1 MRGIILLGLV
11 VNGGLPHFVAGGV
24 VQRAE
29 DLVDLLKQRGV
40 ALAQTHAGALGRK
53 REAAALREGD
63 EAEVGVGGEIAGGIF
78 NGDVRIRR
86 FAFLPAVGGVSALP
100 MQTKNKAVNAM

>member
-11 VNGGLPHFVAGGV
+11 VDGGLPHFVAGGV

-63 EAEVGVGGEIAGGIF
+63 EAEVGVGGEIAG
-78 NGDVRIRR
+78 
-86 FAFLPAVGGVSALP
+86 AFSTLTTMASQEPCCKREIMSGTLPTGLR
-100 MQTKNKAVNAM
+100 